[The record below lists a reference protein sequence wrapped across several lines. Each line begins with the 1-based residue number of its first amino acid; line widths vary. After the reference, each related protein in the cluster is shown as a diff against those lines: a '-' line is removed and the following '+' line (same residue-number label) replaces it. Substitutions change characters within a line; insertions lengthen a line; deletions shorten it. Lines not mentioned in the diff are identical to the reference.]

1 LRSLIVGKGETYDI
15 RFPIA
20 MCANG
25 DRRKRVGGQA
35 HGSVTTA
42 LLLTCLL
49 LASCAHVP
57 VFDETLAGT
66 HSPAEIEIM
75 GARGPLSK
83 KQSKAVLA
91 RLASQAPDA
100 GALERHLAVEQAVA
114 ESPLFAGNEVRILR
128 DGEQTFPAM
137 FAAIH
142 AAKHYLYLEYYIFED
157 VSCNGEQ
164 LGDLLISK
172 AQEGVRIYLIY
183 DGIGSISTPSDFFAR
198 LQTAGIQV
206 LQFNPPNPLHIGG
219 HFSLNDRDHRK
230 MLIADGTV
238 VIVGGVN
245 LSSTYQSAPGS
256 SAGSAVAAG
265 AAQQDVWHDT
275 DLEISGPV
283 VVQLEKLFRDQ
294 WHEQSETAMA
304 SEVDPMPNADGTE
317 VVRIIGSTP
326 KRLKSR
332 YYVTVLSAIRNAESN
347 IWMTAAY
354 FAPTHREKEDLI
366 HAARRGVD
374 VRLLLPARSDSSPA
388 LQVQHSHYEALLRSG
403 VKIYERDDGILH
415 SKTMVVDG
423 VWSITGSSN
432 FDYRS
437 VLFNDEVDAVV
448 LGKSTGEQLS
458 ALFESDLKNAKAIDL
473 KTWRR
478 RSAFTKLG
486 EQFWRLWE
494 KLL

>member
-1 LRSLIVGKGETYDI
+1 MWANSDMSAFLAILRAV
-15 RFPIA
+15 
-20 MCANG
+20 
-25 DRRKRVGGQA
+25 
-35 HGSVTTA
+35 A
-42 LLLTCLL
+42 LLCCLI
-49 LASCAHVP
+49 LAGCADAP
-57 VFDETLAGT
+57 VFDERLAST
-66 HSPAEIEIM
+66 HSASEIEIM
-75 GARGPLSK
+75 GARGALSQ
-83 KQSKAVLA
+83 KQSKAVLS
-91 RLASQAPDA
+91 RLAAQAPDA

-114 ESPLFAGNEVRILR
+114 ESPLFAGNQIKILR

-137 FAAIH
+137 FAAIQGTQR
-142 AAKHYLYLEYYIFED
+142 YLYLEYYIFED

-164 LGDLLISK
+164 LADVLIAK
-172 AQEGVRIYLIY
+172 AQQGVRIQVIY
-183 DGIGSISTPSDFFAR
+183 DGIGSITTPEDFFAR
-198 LQTAGIQV
+198 LRGAGIQV
-206 LQFNPPNPLHIGG
+206 VQFNPPNPLHAGG

-245 LSSTYQSAPGS
+245 LSSTYQSGPGS
-256 SAGSAVAAG
+256 SIVTSP
-265 AAQQDVWHDT
+265 QDVWHDT

-283 VVQLEKLFRDQ
+283 VVQLEKLFQEHWR
-294 WHEQSETAMA
+294 EQGGP
-304 SEVDPMPNADGTE
+304 PMSPQNDSPGPNADGSE
-317 VVRIIGSTP
+317 VVRIIGSAP
-326 KRLKSR
+326 RRLKSR
-332 YYVTVLSAIRNAESN
+332 YYVTVLSAIRNSEKN

-374 VRLLLPARSDSSPA
+374 VRLLLPSHSDSSPA
-388 LQVQHSHYEALLRSG
+388 LHVQHSHYEALLRSG
-403 VKIYERDDGILH
+403 VKIYERNDGILH

-448 LGKSTGEQLS
+448 IGKNTGEQLS
-458 ALFESDLKNAKAIDL
+458 TLFEGDIQHAQAIDL
-473 KTWRR
+473 QAWRK
-478 RSAFTKLG
+478 RSIFTKMR

>member
-1 LRSLIVGKGETYDI
+1 MPLS
-15 RFPIA
+15 FH
-20 MCANG
+20 
-25 DRRKRVGGQA
+25 RRLA
-35 HGSVTTA
+35 TTFV
-42 LLLTCLL
+42 LPGCLL
-49 LASCAHVP
+49 LASCAQVP
-57 VFDETLAGT
+57 VFDETLAAT
-66 HSPAEIEIM
+66 HSGSEIEIM

-83 KQSKAVLA
+83 KQSKAVLG
-91 RLASQAPDA
+91 RLAAQAPDA

-114 ESPLFAGNEVRILR
+114 ESPLFAGNQVRILR

-142 AAKHYLYLEYYIFED
+142 AATRYLYLEDYILED

-164 LGDLLISK
+164 LGDLLIAK
-172 AQEGVRIYLIY
+172 AREGVHIHVIY
-183 DGIGSISTPSDFFAR
+183 DGVGSIGTASDFFTR
-198 LQTAGIQV
+198 LEAAGIQV
-206 LQFNPPNPLHIGG
+206 VQFNPPNPLHAGG
-219 HFSLNDRDHRK
+219 HFSLNERDHRK

-245 LSSTYQSAPGS
+245 LSSTYQSSAPGS
-256 SAGSAVAAG
+256 SHATPS
-265 AAQQDVWHDT
+265 QDVWRDT

-283 VVQLEKLFRDQ
+283 VVELERLFQEHWRDQ
-294 WHEQSETAMA
+294 GGAEIEAGDSSVPAK
-304 SEVDPMPNADGTE
+304 ADGSE

-332 YYVTVLSAIRNAESN
+332 YYVTVLSAIRNAEKN

-354 FAPTHREKEDLI
+354 FAPTHREKEDLM

-403 VKIYERDDGILH
+403 VKIYERHDGILH
-415 SKTMVVDG
+415 SKTLVVDG

-448 LGKSTGEQLS
+448 LGRNTGEQLTT
-458 ALFESDLKNAKAIDL
+458 LFQNDLQNAQQIELAS
-473 KTWRR
+473 WRR
-478 RSAFTKLG
+478 RSVLTKVR

>member
-1 LRSLIVGKGETYDI
+1 
-15 RFPIA
+15 
-20 MCANG
+20 MCANS
-25 DRRKRVGGQA
+25 DIRPSVDARRHAHLRATNTLRGG
-35 HGSVTTA
+35 
-42 LLLTCLL
+42 LLVIASAF
-49 LASCAHVP
+49 LAACVHVP

-83 KQSKAVLA
+83 KQSKAVLN
-91 RLASQAPDA
+91 RLAAQAPDA

-114 ESPLFAGNEVRILR
+114 ESPLFAGNQVGILR
-128 DGEQTFPAM
+128 DGAQTFPAM

-142 AAKHYLYLEYYIFED
+142 GAKHYLYVEYYIFED

-164 LGDLLISK
+164 LGNLLVAK

-183 DGIGSISTPSDFFAR
+183 DGIGSISTPSDFFTR
-198 LQTAGIQV
+198 LQAAGIQV
-206 LQFNPPNPLHIGG
+206 VQFNPPNPLHAGG
-219 HFSLNDRDHRK
+219 HFALNARDHRK

-245 LSSTYQSAPGS
+245 LSSTYQSMPGS
-256 SAGSAVAAG
+256 SALTSP
-265 AAQQDVWHDT
+265 QDVWHDT

-283 VVQLEKLFRDQ
+283 VIELEKLFQEHWRDQ
-294 WHEQSETAMA
+294 GGPELSPAEDA
-304 SEVDPMPNADGTE
+304 SRNADGSE

-332 YYVTVLSAIRNAESN
+332 YYVTVLSAIRNAEKN
-347 IWMTAAY
+347 IWIEAAY
-354 FAPTHREKEDLI
+354 FVPTHREKEDLI

-374 VRLLLPARSDSSPA
+374 VRLLLPSHSDSTPA
-388 LQVQHSHYEALLRSG
+388 VHVQHSHYEALLRAG
-403 VKIYERDDGILH
+403 VKIYERNDGILH

-437 VLFNDEVDAVV
+437 LLFNDEVDAVV
-448 LGKSTGEQLS
+448 LGKDTGQQLS
-458 ALFESDLKNAKAIDL
+458 ELFMSDLQKATPIDL
-473 KTWRR
+473 HAWRE
-478 RSAFTKLG
+478 RSTLTKLR

>member
-1 LRSLIVGKGETYDI
+1 MPVTPADKSRLACAARADLRRMTVLFG
-15 RFPIA
+15 
-20 MCANG
+20 
-25 DRRKRVGGQA
+25 
-35 HGSVTTA
+35 
-42 LLLTCLL
+42 CLF
-49 LASCAHVP
+49 LASCVHVP

-83 KQSKAVLA
+83 KQSKAVLT
-91 RLASQAPDA
+91 RLAAQAPDV
-100 GALERHLAVEQAVA
+100 GALERHLALEQAVA
-114 ESPLFAGNEVRILR
+114 ESPLFAGNEVTILR
-128 DGEQTFPAM
+128 DGAQTFPAM

-142 AAKHYLYLEYYIFED
+142 SAKHYLYLEYYILED

-164 LGDLLISK
+164 LGSLLIAK
-172 AQEGVRIYLIY
+172 AQEGVRVYLIY
-183 DGIGSISTPSDFFAR
+183 DGIGSISTPEDFFTR

-206 LQFNPPNPLHIGG
+206 VQFNPPNPLHAGG

-230 MLIADGTV
+230 MLIADGNMV
-238 VIVGGVN
+238 LVGGVN
-245 LSSTYQSAPGS
+245 LSSTYQSGPGS
-256 SAGSAVAAG
+256 SLTAAP
-265 AAQQDVWHDT
+265 QDVWHDT

-283 VVQLEKLFRDQ
+283 VIELEKLFREH
-294 WHEQSETAMA
+294 WREQGGDALAPEDDSTAPA
-304 SEVDPMPNADGTE
+304 ADGSE

-326 KRLKSR
+326 RHLKSR
-332 YYVTVLSAIRNAESN
+332 YYVTVLSAIRNAEQN

-374 VRLLLPARSDSSPA
+374 VRLLLPSHSDSSPA
-388 LQVQHSHYEALLRSG
+388 LHVQHSHYEALLRSG
-403 VKIYERDDGILH
+403 VKIYERADGILH

-448 LGKSTGEQLS
+448 LGKETGEQLS
-458 ALFESDLKNAKAIDL
+458 TLFLDDLRNAEAIDL
-473 KTWRR
+473 QTWRK
-478 RSAFTKLG
+478 RSTLTKVR

>member
-1 LRSLIVGKGETYDI
+1 MRAAL
-15 RFPIA
+15 
-20 MCANG
+20 
-25 DRRKRVGGQA
+25 
-35 HGSVTTA
+35 A
-42 LLLTCLL
+42 LLFVLT
-49 LASCAHVP
+49 ASCAHVP
-57 VFDETLAGT
+57 VFDETLAAVRAPT
-66 HSPAEIEIM
+66 DIQIM

-91 RLASQAPDA
+91 RLAQQAPDA
-100 GALERHLAVEQAVA
+100 GALERHLAVEQEVA
-114 ESPLFAGNEVRILR
+114 ESPLFAGNQVRILR

-142 AAKHYLYLEYYIFED
+142 GAQHYLYLEYYILED
-157 VSCNGEQ
+157 VTCNGEQ
-164 LGDLLISK
+164 LSDVLIAK
-172 AQEGVRIYLIY
+172 AREGVQIRLIY
-183 DGIGSISTPSDFFAR
+183 DGIGSISTPADFFAR
-198 LQTAGIQV
+198 LQTAAIQV
-206 LQFNPPNPLHIGG
+206 VQFNPPNPLHAGG

-230 MLIADGTV
+230 MLIADGRV

-245 LSSTYQSAPGS
+245 LSSTYQSSPGS
-256 SAGSAVAAG
+256 SLLPEHE
-265 AAQQDVWHDT
+265 VWHDT

-283 VVQLEKLFRDQ
+283 VAELEKLFEDHWRDQ
-294 WHEQSETAMA
+294 GGAELEAHDDAPPPT
-304 SEVDPMPNADGTE
+304 ADGSE
-317 VVRIIGSTP
+317 VVRIIGSAP

-347 IWMTAAY
+347 IWMTQAY

-366 HAARRGVD
+366 RAARRGVD
-374 VRLLLPARSDSSPA
+374 VRLLLPSRSDSSPA
-388 LQVQHSHYEALLRSG
+388 LHVQRSHYEALLRSG
-403 VKIYERDDGILH
+403 VKIYERNDGILH

-448 LGKSTGEQLS
+448 LGRDTGGQLS
-458 ALFESDLKNAKAIDL
+458 ALFQTDLQNAQAIDL
-473 KTWRR
+473 ESWRR
-478 RSAFTKLG
+478 RSIFVKLR

>member
-1 LRSLIVGKGETYDI
+1 MWENSDRSVGRSHITYVHLLRTLV
-15 RFPIA
+15 
-20 MCANG
+20 
-25 DRRKRVGGQA
+25 
-35 HGSVTTA
+35 
-42 LLLTCLL
+42 L
-49 LASCAHVP
+49 LASLALVGCVDAP
-57 VFDETLAGT
+57 VFDERLAST
-66 HSPAEIEIM
+66 HSASEIEIM
-75 GARGPLSK
+75 GARGPLSQ
-83 KQSKAVLA
+83 KQSKAVLS
-91 RLASQAPDA
+91 RLAAQAPDA

-142 AAKHYLYLEYYIFED
+142 GAKRYLYLEYYIFED
-157 VSCNGEQ
+157 VSSNGEH
-164 LGDLLISK
+164 LVDVLTAK
-172 AQEGVRIYLIY
+172 AQEGVHVQVIY
-183 DGIGSISTPSDFFAR
+183 DGIGSLSTPAEFFTK
-198 LQTAGIQV
+198 LQAAGIEV
-206 LQFNPPNPLHIGG
+206 VEFNPPNPLHAGG

-230 MLIADGTV
+230 MLIADGTR

-256 SAGSAVAAG
+256 SVVNT
-265 AAQQDVWHDT
+265 QQDVWHDT

-283 VVQLEKLFRDQ
+283 VVQLEKLF
-294 WHEQSETAMA
+294 HEHWREQGGPPTAA
-304 SEVDPMPNADGTE
+304 ATEAPAPNADGAE
-317 VVRIIGSTP
+317 VIRIIGSAP
-326 KRLKSR
+326 RRLKSR
-332 YYVTVLSAIRNAESN
+332 YYVTVLSAIRNSEKN
-347 IWMTAAY
+347 IWMTQAY

-374 VRLLLPARSDSSPA
+374 VRLLLPSHSDSSPA
-388 LQVQHSHYEALLRSG
+388 LHVQHSHYEALLRSG
-403 VKIYERDDGILH
+403 VKIYERNDGILH

-448 LGKSTGEQLS
+448 IGKSTGEQLS
-458 ALFESDLKNAKAIDL
+458 SLFEADLQHAQAIDL
-473 KTWRR
+473 ATWRK
-478 RSAFTKLG
+478 RSDLTKLR

>member
-1 LRSLIVGKGETYDI
+1 MWANSDI
-15 RFPIA
+15 
-20 MCANG
+20 
-25 DRRKRVGGQA
+25 
-35 HGSVTTA
+35 GSIFAPFRIGILCGCLA
-42 LLLTCLL
+42 LAGCVE
-49 LASCAHVP
+49 AP
-57 VFDETLAGT
+57 VFDEKGAAA
-66 HSPAEIEIM
+66 HPASEIEMM
-75 GARGPLSK
+75 GARGPLSQ
-83 KQSKAVLA
+83 KQSKAVLS
-91 RLASQAPDA
+91 RLAAQAPDA

-128 DGEQTFPAM
+128 DGEQTFSAM

-142 AAKHYLYLEYYIFED
+142 GAKHYLYLEYYIFED
-157 VSCNGEQ
+157 VACDGEQ
-164 LGDLLISK
+164 LLEVLIAK
-172 AQEGVRIYLIY
+172 VQEGVHVQVIY
-183 DGIGSISTPSDFFAR
+183 DGIGSITTPADFFTK
-198 LQTAGIQV
+198 LQAAGIQV
-206 LQFNPPNPLHIGG
+206 VQFNPPNPLHAGG

-256 SAGSAVAAG
+256 SSASSP
-265 AAQQDVWHDT
+265 QDVWHDT

-283 VVQLEKLFRDQ
+283 VVQLEKLF
-294 WHEQSETAMA
+294 HEHWREQGGPAPGAATDS
-304 SEVDPMPNADGTE
+304 PPPNAEGTE
-317 VVRIIGSTP
+317 VVRIIGSAP
-326 KRLKSR
+326 SRLKSR
-332 YYVTVLSAIRNAESN
+332 YYVTVLSAIRNSEKN

-374 VRLLLPARSDSSPA
+374 VRLLLPSHSDSSPA
-388 LQVQHSHYEALLRSG
+388 LHVQHSHYEALLRSG
-403 VKIYERDDGILH
+403 VKIYERNDGILH

-448 LGKSTGEQLS
+448 IGKNTGEQLS
-458 ALFESDLKNAKAIDL
+458 TLFESDIQNAQAIDL
-473 KTWRR
+473 ETWQK
-478 RSAFTKLG
+478 RSTLTKLR

>member
-1 LRSLIVGKGETYDI
+1 MLLSV
-15 RFPIA
+15 A
-20 MCANG
+20 CA
-25 DRRKRVGGQA
+25 
-35 HGSVTTA
+35 
-42 LLLTCLL
+42 L

-83 KQSKAVLA
+83 KQSKAVLN
-91 RLASQAPDA
+91 RLIAQAPDA

-114 ESPLFAGNEVRILR
+114 ESPLFAGNQVSILR
-128 DGEQTFPAM
+128 DGDETFPAM

-142 AAKHYLYLEYYIFED
+142 DAKHYLYLEYYIFED

-164 LGDLLISK
+164 LGDLLIAK
-172 AQEGVRIYLIY
+172 AQEGVRVYLIY
-183 DGIGSISTPSDFFAR
+183 DGIGSIATPSDFFTR
-198 LQTAGIQV
+198 LQAAGIQV
-206 LQFNPPNPLHIGG
+206 VQFNPPNPLHAGG
-219 HFSLNDRDHRK
+219 HFALNERDHRK
-230 MLIADGTV
+230 MLIADGNL

-245 LSSTYQSAPGS
+245 LSSTYQSSPGVSQLPAP
-256 SAGSAVAAG
+256 
-265 AAQQDVWHDT
+265 QDVWHDT

-283 VVQLEKLFRDQ
+283 VIQLEKLFQEHWRDQ
-294 WHEQSETAMA
+294 GGPELLAAEDTPA
-304 SEVDPMPNADGTE
+304 SADGSE

-332 YYVTVLSAIRNAESN
+332 YYVTVLSAIRNAEKN
-347 IWMTAAY
+347 IWITAAY
-354 FAPTHREKEDLI
+354 FVPTHREKEDLI

-374 VRLLLPARSDSSPA
+374 VRLLLPSHSDSSPA
-388 LQVQHSHYEALLRSG
+388 LHVQHSHYEALLRAG

-448 LGKSTGEQLS
+448 LGKDTGERLSQLF
-458 ALFESDLKNAKAIDL
+458 LGDLQNAMRIDL
-473 KTWRR
+473 PSWRK
-478 RSAFTKLG
+478 RSTLTKWR

>member
-1 LRSLIVGKGETYDI
+1 MLLGMLPAV
-15 RFPIA
+15 
-20 MCANG
+20 MCI
-25 DRRKRVGGQA
+25 
-35 HGSVTTA
+35 
-42 LLLTCLL
+42 L
-49 LASCAHVP
+49 LASCANVP

-83 KQSKAVLA
+83 KQSRAVLS
-91 RLASQAPDA
+91 RLAAQAPDA

-114 ESPLFAGNEVRILR
+114 ESPLFAGNQVSILR
-128 DGEQTFPAM
+128 DGSQTFPAM

-142 AAKHYLYLEYYIFED
+142 GAKHYLYLEYYIFED

-164 LGDLLISK
+164 LGDLLIAK

-183 DGIGSISTPSDFFAR
+183 DGIGSITTPSDFFTR
-198 LQTAGIQV
+198 LQAAGIQV
-206 LQFNPPNPLHIGG
+206 VQFNPPNPLHAGG
-219 HFSLNDRDHRK
+219 HFALNERDHRK
-230 MLIADGTV
+230 MLIADGTL

-245 LSSTYQSAPGS
+245 LSSTYQSSPGS
-256 SAGSAVAAG
+256 SAGGSPPPSP
-265 AAQQDVWHDT
+265 QDVWHDT

-283 VVQLEKLFRDQ
+283 VIQLEKLFQEQWKDQ
-294 WHEQSETAMA
+294 GGADLPATDEAPA
-304 SEVDPMPNADGTE
+304 PNADGSE

-326 KRLKSR
+326 KHLKSR
-332 YYVTVLSAIRNAESN
+332 YYVTVLSAIRNAEQN

-374 VRLLLPARSDSSPA
+374 VRLLLPSRSDSSPA
-388 LQVQHSHYEALLRSG
+388 LHVQHSHYEALLRSG
-403 VKIYERDDGILH
+403 VKIYERNDGILH

-448 LGKSTGEQLS
+448 LGKDTGEQLS
-458 ALFESDLKNAKAIDL
+458 TLFQSDLQNATPVDL
-473 KTWRR
+473 RSWRK
-478 RSAFTKLG
+478 RSTLTKLR

>member
-1 LRSLIVGKGETYDI
+1 MLVKPTGKSRRAAARAYSI
-15 RFPIA
+15 RI
-20 MCANG
+20 
-25 DRRKRVGGQA
+25 
-35 HGSVTTA
+35 TTFLGA
-42 LLLTCLL
+42 FM
-49 LASCAHVP
+49 LASCAQVP
-57 VFDETLAGT
+57 VFDETLSGT
-66 HSPAEIEIM
+66 HSQAEIEIM

-83 KQSKAVLA
+83 KQSKAVLS
-91 RLASQAPDA
+91 RLAAQAPDA

-114 ESPLFAGNEVRILR
+114 ESPLFAGNQVSILR
-128 DGEQTFPAM
+128 DGAQTFPAM

-164 LGDLLISK
+164 LGDLLIAK
-172 AQEGVRIYLIY
+172 AQEGVRVYLIY
-183 DGIGSISTPSDFFAR
+183 DGIGSISTPADFFTR
-198 LQTAGIQV
+198 LQTAGVQV
-206 LQFNPPNPLHIGG
+206 VQFNPPNPLHAGG

-245 LSSTYQSAPGS
+245 LSSTYQSGPGS
-256 SAGSAVAAG
+256 SQPSAP
-265 AAQQDVWHDT
+265 QDVWHDT

-283 VVQLEKLFRDQ
+283 VIELEKLFQEHWR
-294 WHEQSETAMA
+294 EQGAELA
-304 SEVDPMPNADGTE
+304 SADDSSPPAADGSE

-326 KRLKSR
+326 RHLKSR
-332 YYVTVLSAIRNAESN
+332 YYVTVLSAIRNAEKN

-354 FAPTHREKEDLI
+354 FAPTHREKEDLM

-374 VRLLLPARSDSSPA
+374 VRLLLPAHSDSSPA
-388 LQVQHSHYEALLRSG
+388 LHVQHSHYEALLHSG

-448 LGKSTGEQLS
+448 LGKDTGEQLS
-458 ALFESDLKNAKAIDL
+458 TLFLDDLRTAKVIDL
-473 KTWRR
+473 QTWRK
-478 RSAFTKLG
+478 RSTLTKLR

>member
-1 LRSLIVGKGETYDI
+1 MDAIH
-15 RFPIA
+15 A
-20 MCANG
+20 
-25 DRRKRVGGQA
+25 GQA
-35 HGSVTTA
+35 ARESRNACAARAGLKRITV
-42 LLLTCLL
+42 LLGCLF
-49 LASCAHVP
+49 LASCADVP

-66 HSPAEIEIM
+66 HSPAEIEMM

-83 KQSKAVLA
+83 KQSKAVLT
-91 RLASQAPDA
+91 RLTAQAQDV
-100 GALERHLAVEQAVA
+100 GALERHLALEQAVA
-114 ESPLFAGNEVRILR
+114 ESPLFAGNEVTILR
-128 DGEQTFPAM
+128 DGAQTFPAM

-142 AAKHYLYLEYYIFED
+142 GVKHYLYLEYYIFED

-164 LGDLLISK
+164 LGRLLMEK
-172 AQEGVRIYLIY
+172 AQEGVRVYLIY
-183 DGIGSISTPSDFFAR
+183 DGIGSISTPEDFFTR

-206 LQFNPPNPLHIGG
+206 VQFNPPNPLHAGG

-230 MLIADGTV
+230 MLIADGNV

-245 LSSTYQSAPGS
+245 LSSTYQSGPGS
-256 SAGSAVAAG
+256 SQPAAP
-265 AAQQDVWHDT
+265 QDVWHDT

-283 VVQLEKLFRDQ
+283 VIELEKLFREH
-294 WHEQSETAMA
+294 WREQGGDELAPEADSTAPA
-304 SEVDPMPNADGTE
+304 ADGSE

-326 KRLKSR
+326 RHLKSR
-332 YYVTVLSAIRNAESN
+332 YYVTVLSAIRNAEKN

-374 VRLLLPARSDSSPA
+374 VRLLLPSHSDSSPA
-388 LQVQHSHYEALLRSG
+388 LHVQHSHYEALLRSG
-403 VKIYERDDGILH
+403 VKIYERNDGILH

-448 LGKSTGEQLS
+448 LGKDTGEQLS
-458 ALFESDLKNAKAIDL
+458 ALFLDNLRNAEAIDL
-473 KTWRR
+473 QTWRK
-478 RSAFTKLG
+478 RSTLTKLR

>member
-1 LRSLIVGKGETYDI
+1 MQTVTWVRDMPVKPTGKLRHTCVG
-15 RFPIA
+15 RAAASP
-20 MCANG
+20 M
-25 DRRKRVGGQA
+25 
-35 HGSVTTA
+35 TA
-42 LLLTCLL
+42 ALGCLL
-49 LASCAHVP
+49 LAACVHVP
-57 VFDETLAGT
+57 VFDETLGGT

-83 KQSKAVLA
+83 KQSKAVMS
-91 RLASQAPDA
+91 RLAAQAPDA

-114 ESPLFAGNEVRILR
+114 ESPLFAGNEVSILR
-128 DGEQTFPAM
+128 DGAQTFPAM

-164 LGDLLISK
+164 LGDLLVAK
-172 AQEGVRIYLIY
+172 VQEGVRIHLIY
-183 DGIGSISTPSDFFAR
+183 DGIGSISTPADFFTR

-206 LQFNPPNPLHIGG
+206 VQFNPPNPLHAGG
-219 HFSLNDRDHRK
+219 HFALNGRDHRK
-230 MLIADGTV
+230 MLVADGNL
-238 VIVGGVN
+238 VIIGGVN
-245 LSSTYQSAPGS
+245 LSTTYQSGPGS
-256 SAGSAVAAG
+256 SQLTAAR
-265 AAQQDVWHDT
+265 DVWHDT

-283 VVQLEKLFRDQ
+283 VIQLEKLFQEHWR
-294 WHEQSETAMA
+294 EQGGAELAPEADSIPPA
-304 SEVDPMPNADGTE
+304 ADGSE

-326 KRLKSR
+326 RHLKSR
-332 YYVTVLSAIRNAESN
+332 YYVTVLSAIRNAEKN
-347 IWMTAAY
+347 IWITAAY

-374 VRLLLPARSDSSPA
+374 VRLLLPSHSDSNPA
-388 LQVQHSHYEALLRSG
+388 LHVQHSHYEALLHSG

-432 FDYRS
+432 FDFRS

-448 LGKSTGEQLS
+448 LGKDTGEQLS
-458 ALFESDLKNAKAIDL
+458 TLFLDDLRNATPIDL
-473 KTWRR
+473 QTWRK
-478 RSAFTKLG
+478 RSALTRLR